1 MPASPHSPLD
11 ITDDAFKASRLERM
25 LANFTASYK
34 LYFLKAIFD
43 VAVSDEAYASYE
55 LLAARMVAYTWY
67 PVLYFRL

>member
-1 MPASPHSPLD
+1 
-11 ITDDAFKASRLERM
+11 M